1 MRPALLT
8 FAAVL
13 AGLTVLVFALDGET
27 GIGDE
32 LLNVLAAAAAG
43 VAVFYGRTEPEG
55 GLRRAGLA
63 VAAAAIAVIVAIVAV
78 RAAV

>member
-1 MRPALLT
+1 MRPVLVT

-13 AGLTVLVFALDGET
+13 AGLTALVFALDGET

-32 LLNVLAAAAAG
+32 LLNVLAAAAAA
-43 VAVFYGRTEPEG
+43 VAVFFGRTEPEG
-55 GLRRAGLA
+55 RLRRTGLA

-78 RAAV
+78 RAAI